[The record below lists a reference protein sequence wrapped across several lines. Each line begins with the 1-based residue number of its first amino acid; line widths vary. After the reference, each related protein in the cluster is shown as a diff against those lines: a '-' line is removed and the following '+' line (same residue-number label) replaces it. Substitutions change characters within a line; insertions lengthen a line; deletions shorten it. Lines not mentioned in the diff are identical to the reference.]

1 MPRSMLLTTRLKCPR
16 QLEPEISCV
25 QQSAR
30 EGVSSSAYAYKVVS
44 KETERV
50 REIERERT
58 GANPN
63 EKQGKNKT
71 EQNRPGRGGKARG

>member
-1 MPRSMLLTTRLKCPR
+1 M
-16 QLEPEISCV
+16 
-25 QQSAR
+25 
-30 EGVSSSAYAYKVVS
+30 SSSAYAYKVVS